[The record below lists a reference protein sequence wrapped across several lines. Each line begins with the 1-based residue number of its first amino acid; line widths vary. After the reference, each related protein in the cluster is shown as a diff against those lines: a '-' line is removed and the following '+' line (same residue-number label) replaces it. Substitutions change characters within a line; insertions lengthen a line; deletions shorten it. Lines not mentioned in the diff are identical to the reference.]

1 MNKFWFVIGVG
12 VIFLVFLGFFT
23 WSYIDQP
30 VELPE
35 EEEALP
41 EDEVSLYF
49 YHMDTAK
56 LIVKKQTVPEAK
68 SPSERVHQ
76 IVHELTNSPDTKSIV
91 SLMPENIELRSVF
104 FDGQMVF
111 LDFNDEL
118 IGAAEGSSGEMLFLY
133 SIVNSVLANLPDQYK
148 LVQFLVQ
155 GEMRKTIG
163 PYGEESGHIA
173 IQYPLGPRWDLA
185 NSS

>member
-1 MNKFWFVIGVG
+1 MKKKWIYAGAGVALVAFVAV
-12 VIFLVFLGFFT
+12 LT
-23 WSYIDQP
+23 WWYFDQP
-30 VELPE
+30 IELPE
-35 EEEALP
+35 QEAALP

-49 YHMDTAK
+49 YRMDTAQ
-56 LIVKKQTVPEAK
+56 LTVQERTVPEAE
-68 SPSERVHQ
+68 SPSDRVHQ
-76 IVHELTNSPDTKSIV
+76 IVDELSTSPDTETIV
-91 SLMPENIELRSVF
+91 SLLPEKIELRSVF
-104 FDGQMVF
+104 FEGQTVF

-133 SIVNSVLANLPDQYK
+133 SIVNSVLANLPDERK
-148 LVQFLVQ
+148 LVHFLVQ

>member
-1 MNKFWFVIGVG
+1 MKKSRIIIGIG
-12 VIFLVFLGFFT
+12 AILLVFVGFLT
-23 WSYIDQP
+23 WTYIDQP

-35 EEEALP
+35 QEEALP

-49 YHMDTAK
+49 YQMDSAK
-56 LIVKKQTVPEAK
+56 LTVKERTVPEAQ

-76 IVHELTNSPDTKSIV
+76 IVNELATSPDTENIV

-104 FDGQMVF
+104 FDGQTVF

-133 SIVNSVLANLPDQYK
+133 SIVNSVLANLPEEQK
-148 LVQFLVQ
+148 LVHFLVQ